1 MKNKSV
7 VVFALVSAIVIFIAA
22 TYAYKTV
29 ESKKLEEK
37 ISSVNLNA
45 APYVR
50 EHSMKFGQNEKNV
63 IVVEFLDPECGSCAA
78 FHPAVKKVLHDYNKE
93 IQLVVRYMPN
103 HKNASM
109 VVKILEAARKQ
120 GKYEETLNMVFA
132 SQNIWGEHGNPKPH
146 LLWNYIVQ
154 IEGLDITKLREDM
167 NDPKF
172 VEMMEIDMQDAKE
185 LGVTGT
191 PTFFVNGKKLDDLS
205 FKALNALVEAEIYK

>member
-78 FHPAVKKVLHDYNKE
+78 FHPAVKQVLHDYNKE

-103 HKNASM
+103 HKNAPM